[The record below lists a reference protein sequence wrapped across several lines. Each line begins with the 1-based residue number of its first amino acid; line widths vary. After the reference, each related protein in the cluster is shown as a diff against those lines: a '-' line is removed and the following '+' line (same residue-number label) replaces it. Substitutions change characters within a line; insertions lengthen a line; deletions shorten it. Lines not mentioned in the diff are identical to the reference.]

1 MKNINI
7 LIAAAAGLTTLTV
20 LIGPAAAADLIKIG
34 AVISKTGPAAFL
46 GEPQQITLKHY
57 ADKIN
62 KEGGV
67 LGRPIELVIYDD
79 ASDANTS
86 RTFATRLIENDA
98 VVAAIGTSTT
108 GGTLAIAPV
117 FEDAKIPLV
126 SLAAGIEITEPVR
139 PYVFKT
145 PHTDRMVCARIAAD
159 MKARGFNN
167 IALVT
172 GTDGVGKSMRK
183 ECTDAAA
190 AKSMTIVANESFNP
204 KDVDM
209 TPQLTKIKN
218 TKGVDAV
225 FVGGFGQSLSVV
237 TRNYG
242 QLGLAIPQYHA
253 HGSASKT
260 YIELA
265 GPASEGVRL
274 TGPLLIVADQLRD
287 NDPLKP
293 AAVEYAK
300 TYRELTGKEV
310 STFGGYSYDALLLI
324 VDAIK
329 RAGSTKPSAIR
340 DALEKTKNLP
350 GVTGMFNMTPEDHL
364 GINENSLYM
373 VSIKNGD
380 WVLAQ

>member
-1 MKNINI
+1 MKNI
-7 LIAAAAGLTTLTV
+7 LIAAAAGVTTLTV
-20 LIGPAAAADLIKIG
+20 LIGPAAAADPIKIG

-57 ADKIN
+57 TDKIN

-67 LGRPIELVIYDD
+67 LGRLIELVIYDD

-159 MKARGFNN
+159 MKAHGFNS

-183 ECTDAAA
+183 ECTDATA
-190 AKSMTIVANESFNP
+190 AKSITIVANESFNP

-242 QLGLAIPQYHA
+242 QLGLTIPQYHT

-300 TYRELTGKEV
+300 TYRELTGKDV

-340 DALEKTKNLP
+340 DALEKTKNFP

-373 VSIKNGD
+373 VNIKNGD

>member
-1 MKNINI
+1 MKNI
-7 LIAAAAGLTTLTV
+7 LIAAAAGVTTLSV
-20 LIGPAAAADLIKIG
+20 LIGPAAAADPIRIG

-57 ADKIN
+57 VDKIN

-67 LGRPIELVIYDD
+67 LGRSIDLVIYDD

-139 PYVFKT
+139 SYVFKT
-145 PHTDRMVCARIAAD
+145 PHTDRMVCVRIAAD
-159 MKARGFNN
+159 MKAHGFNS

-190 AKSMTIVANESFNP
+190 AKSITIVANESFNP

-242 QLGLAIPQYHA
+242 QLGLTIPQYHA

-300 TYRELTGKEV
+300 TYRELTGKDV
-310 STFGGYSYDALLLI
+310 SAFGGYSYDALLLI

-373 VSIKNGD
+373 VNIKNGD